1 MNHSEDINI
10 RVDSDDLPV
19 DEVDGVRVLRQN
31 FEIPEGKIGVRMQV
45 GEAPVTVIG
54 WVSPGEGNV
63 SALLRNT
70 ADELDKV
77 ERKLIEQ
84 QEANE

>member
-19 DEVDGVRVLRQN
+19 DEVDGVRVLRQD
-31 FEIPEGKIGVRMQV
+31 FEIPDGKIGVRMQV

-77 ERKLIEQ
+77 EKEFAAQ
-84 QEANE
+84 EEANE